1 MVWADRDGNIGWQAV
16 GIAPVRRNFS
26 GLVPVPGDGR
36 YEWDGYLPIKEKPN
50 MVNPEKGFIATANQN
65 VTPDNY
71 EHWEAIDYL
80 WADPFRGDRI
90 SEVLGSGKLLTREDM
105 MALQTD
111 YLSIPAR
118 TLVPLLKNLTFTDT
132 LASEAKKMLSGWDY
146 VLDKASVPAGIYVAW
161 ERELQAEMFRYL
173 RDPAAREV
181 IPEVQLTTLIRWIQ
195 EPGSRFGKEPLIAR
209 DRYLA
214 GTFRTAVHKLASKF
228 GNDLANWQYGQD
240 RYKHV
245 QIKHPLGEVVN
256 RELQARLNTGIMPR
270 GGDPYTPCATS
281 GSDNQA
287 SGATFRLI
295 VDVNDWDSAVGTNTP
310 GQSGD
315 PDSRFYKNLF
325 VPWAMDEYFP
335 VYFSRGKIASAAVE
349 KTRLM
354 PLK

>member
-1 MVWADRDGNIGWQAV
+1 MGLCAGQSFCSCRYLCCLGKGTA
-16 GIAPVRRNFS
+16 GRN
-26 GLVPVPGDGR
+26 V
-36 YEWDGYLPIKEKPN
+36 
-50 MVNPEKGFIATANQN
+50 Q
-65 VTPDNY
+65 
-71 EHWEAIDYL
+71 
-80 WADPFRGDRI
+80 
-90 SEVLGSGKLLTREDM
+90 
-105 MALQTD
+105 
-111 YLSIPAR
+111 
-118 TLVPLLKNLTFTDT
+118 
-132 LASEAKKMLSGWDY
+132 
-146 VLDKASVPAGIYVAW
+146 VPAG
-161 ERELQAEMFRYL
+161 
-173 RDPAAREV
+173 
-181 IPEVQLTTLIRWIQ
+181 
-195 EPGSRFGKEPLIAR
+195 PGSPGSNPGGTTDNPYPVDTGTWKQIRKGAR

-315 PDSRFYKNLF
+315 PDSRFYKNLI